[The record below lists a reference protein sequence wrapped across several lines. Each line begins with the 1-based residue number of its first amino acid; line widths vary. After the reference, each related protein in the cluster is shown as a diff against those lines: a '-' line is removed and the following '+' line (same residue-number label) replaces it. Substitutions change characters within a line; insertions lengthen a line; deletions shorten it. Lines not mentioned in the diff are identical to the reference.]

1 MVSIIFFYK
10 FAKKNKEMK
19 SKVFISIFTI
29 FVLLFVSSCKKENSI
44 EGEVKKPK
52 EDKSFNVT
60 MNLVVPKDDNFQI
73 YFNEDGTD
81 IFAPEKYVDVQVK
94 GSAMAQDIVF
104 KLPEDVVP
112 TSFRFDLGS
121 NKEQGEVKI
130 NNFRMKYFEKEFVA
144 KDTLFIYYF
153 GYNEQID
160 YNRKEAIAKP
170 KILSNK
176 VYVYDPIFIGS
187 EMLKTEIK
195 KIVR

>member
-1 MVSIIFFYK
+1 LRKKIIK
-10 FAKKNKEMK
+10 MK

-29 FVLLFVSSCKKENSI
+29 FVILIVSSCKKENSI
-44 EGEVKKPK
+44 KDEVEKPK

-73 YFNEDGTD
+73 YYNEDGSD
-81 IFAPEKYVDVQVK
+81 IYAPENYVDVQVK
-94 GSAMAQDIVF
+94 GSSIAQDIVF
-104 KLPEDVVP
+104 KLPEDVLP

-130 NNFRMKYFEKEFVA
+130 NDFRMKYFEKEFVA

-160 YNRKEAIAKP
+160 YNRKKAIAKP

-176 VYVYDPIFIGS
+176 VYDPIFIGS